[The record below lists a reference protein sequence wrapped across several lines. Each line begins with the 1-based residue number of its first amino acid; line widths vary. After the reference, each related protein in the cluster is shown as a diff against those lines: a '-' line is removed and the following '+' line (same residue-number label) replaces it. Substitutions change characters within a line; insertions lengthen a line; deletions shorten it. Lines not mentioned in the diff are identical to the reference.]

1 MSNWN
6 EQELWI
12 ISILTSIGYGYKRT
26 LRISLLDIL
35 LCLIILTY
43 SGARLN
49 TDKNLNAEISSDKEI
64 AETTDKVLLLAAQ
77 LLIKK
82 CIAHFFER
90 RLIYRDFLSLIKGKT
105 FWLVRF
111 CT

>member
-1 MSNWN
+1 MSKSF
-6 EQELWI
+6 ELYLFLQVL
-12 ISILTSIGYGYKRT
+12 LTDIKRLPYK
-26 LRISLLDIL
+26 INILDIL

-77 LLIKK
+77 LLIRK

-90 RLIYRDFLSLIKGKT
+90 RLIYRDVLSLIKGKT
-105 FWLVRF
+105 F
-111 CT
+111 